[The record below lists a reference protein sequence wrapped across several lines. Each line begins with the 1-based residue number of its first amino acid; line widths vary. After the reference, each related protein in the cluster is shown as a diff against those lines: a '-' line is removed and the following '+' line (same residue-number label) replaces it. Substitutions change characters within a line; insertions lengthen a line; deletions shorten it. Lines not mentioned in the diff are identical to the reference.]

1 MGIKIG
7 SYTLLLLLL
16 AGCDSR
22 YRYPCQDP
30 ANWDKLECN
39 NDVCKAEAE
48 CTSDLTPKVDTNIT
62 TEADLLQDNKDEISN
77 DCAKS
82 TTETRY
88 VDGPKQVDLK
98 VVRTKVLKE
107 KNEIG
112 VMDPE
117 DDEYEVP
124 SRTPPSMDE
133 EAPLTM
139 NTIIDTAAH
148 NAAIK

>member
-7 SYTLLLLLL
+7 SYILLLLL
-16 AGCDSR
+16 AGCEYT

-30 ANWDKLECN
+30 ANWDKLDCN
-39 NDVCKAEAE
+39 NDVCKAEGE
-48 CTSDLTPKVDTNIT
+48 CTSDVVRKVDTNVT
-62 TEADLLQDNKDEISN
+62 TEEDLLQDNKDEISN
-77 DCAKS
+77 DNCAKS

-88 VDGPKQVDLK
+88 VDDRKQVDIK
-98 VVRTKVLKE
+98 VVKTKLLKE
-107 KNEIG
+107 KNEIV

-117 DDEYEVP
+117 NDEYEVP
-124 SRTPPSMDE
+124 SRTPPSME
-133 EAPLTM
+133 EPLTM